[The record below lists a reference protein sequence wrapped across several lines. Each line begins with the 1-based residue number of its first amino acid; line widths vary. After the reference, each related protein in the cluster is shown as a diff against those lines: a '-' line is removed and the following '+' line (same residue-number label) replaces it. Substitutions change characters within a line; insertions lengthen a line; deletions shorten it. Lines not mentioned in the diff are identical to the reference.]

1 MFRHCCCSWFLRRCL
16 AARWWSL
23 SRKSGGTS
31 ACRLAS
37 SSALAFASNAWERF
51 PRALSSL
58 DAMSFHVS
66 TVVFASSLRAWPI
79 SLSNVAFAARV
90 ASSDGF
96 ASVDAFTA
104 LSNASRHF
112 LLASI
117 NGLALTSRSTLPA
130 SVRVRFVALSAL
142 VESRSDSLMDRPA
155 RLDRMSLPFDATRS
169 RSVSTSL
176 SSTPA
181 LSASPTVVFALP
193 LHAASWLMDACARS

>member
-1 MFRHCCCSWFLRRCL
+1 
-16 AARWWSL
+16 
-23 SRKSGGTS
+23 
-31 ACRLAS
+31 
-37 SSALAFASNAWERF
+37 
-51 PRALSSL
+51 
-58 DAMSFHVS
+58 MSFHVS

-130 SVRVRFVALSAL
+130 SVRVRFVALSAWWRA
-142 VESRSDSLMDRPA
+142 VR
-155 RLDRMSLPFDATRS
+155 TR
-169 RSVSTSL
+169 
-176 SSTPA
+176 
-181 LSASPTVVFALP
+181 
-193 LHAASWLMDACARS
+193 

>member
-1 MFRHCCCSWFLRRCL
+1 MRRRRGHRLLLLLRGLLLGLRLRFGLPFGFLV
-16 AARWWSL
+16 
-23 SRKSGGTS
+23 
-31 ACRLAS
+31 
-37 SSALAFASNAWERF
+37 ALAFASNAWERF

-112 LLASI
+112 LLASV

-181 LSASPTVVFALP
+181 LSASPTVFFALP
-193 LHAASWLMDACARS
+193 LHAASWLMELARAHRRFSP